1 MQKIIYTFFLFFTI
15 ILQAQ
20 VGINTENPETTLEI
34 VGKPNDVSHYDGILP
49 PRITGD
55 QLAQKTYSIAKTGT
69 IVFVT
74 SPATNLT
81 QIPQ

>member
-55 QLAQKTYSIAKTGT
+55 QLAAKPYPSTKKGA
-69 IVFVT
+69 IGFVT
-74 SPATNLT
+74 EPATN
-81 QIPQ
+81 